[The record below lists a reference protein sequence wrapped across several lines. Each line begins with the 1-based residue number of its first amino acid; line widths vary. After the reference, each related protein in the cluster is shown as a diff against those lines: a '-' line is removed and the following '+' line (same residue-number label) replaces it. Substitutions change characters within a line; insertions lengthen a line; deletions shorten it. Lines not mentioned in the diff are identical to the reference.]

1 MEDGGTG
8 LSCFARSGGA
18 AGRGKKGP
26 VRRCGK
32 PSEAKPVAGQTCQIE
47 DALGALRERRQKK
60 E

>member
-47 DALGALRERRQKK
+47 GALGAPDRRRKK